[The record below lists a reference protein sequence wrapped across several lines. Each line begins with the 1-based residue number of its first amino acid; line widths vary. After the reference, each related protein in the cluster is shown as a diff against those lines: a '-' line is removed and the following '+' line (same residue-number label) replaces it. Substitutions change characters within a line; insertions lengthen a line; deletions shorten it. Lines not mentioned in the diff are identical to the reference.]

1 MGVCKCK
8 QRNVTNQF
16 CYVCRMNVCESCIVK
31 DHQRCIIKSY
41 VQWLQD
47 SDYNA
52 ICLLC
57 MESVNTGEV
66 IRLTCYD
73 IFHWD
78 CFNKWALE
86 HSESTPASK
95 YHCPDCKSPVFPP
108 KALISPVA
116 DVVREKFATVGWG
129 RRCLGLAPEPSQ
141 QIKAKAIS
149 EPVHSLGTPI
159 VDIRPLAE
167 STPKA
172 EYKSTDSVQSIKPPV
187 VPVSKPKKQ
196 PIYDTKQLQLKNPKP
211 QQQEEQHVPLKQSP
225 QQHSANVATY
235 VRDKFQNEPAATPH
249 KVIDS
254 RRYDDAKINVS
265 YDIDDNKYKRK
276 GLTHWFSNLLSL
288 NKDKKSPTKRDFSIT
303 FKRVT
308 IALII
313 FAILFLTILY
323 GVSSYGR
330 NFAAS
335 DPMLDPMKNPN
346 IRVQDVL
353 AEDGGGAA
361 VAGAGLT

>member
-57 MESVNTGEV
+57 MENVNAGEV

-73 IFHWD
+73 LFHWD

-86 HSESTPASK
+86 HMESTPASK
-95 YHCPDCKSPVFPP
+95 YLCPDCKSPVFPP

-116 DVVREKFATVGWG
+116 DVVREKFSTVGWG
-129 RRCLGLAPEPSQ
+129 RRCMGLAPEPVQ
-141 QIKAKAIS
+141 HAKTKVVN
-149 EPVHSLGTPI
+149 EPVQSVSTPI
-159 VDIRPLAE
+159 VEIRPLAE

-172 EYKSTDSVQSIKPPV
+172 EYKATSDSSQVVKPSLA
-187 VPVSKPKKQ
+187 PVSKPKKQ
-196 PIYDTKQLQLKNPKP
+196 PIHEIKQQVKIPK
-211 QQQEEQHVPLKQSP
+211 QQGEEERAAWKEPSP
-225 QQHSANVATY
+225 QQPTANAATY
-235 VRDKFQNEPAATPH
+235 VRDKFQSEAAATPH

-276 GLTHWFSNLLSL
+276 GFTHWFVNLLSL
-288 NKDKKSPTKRDFSIT
+288 NKDKKPSAKKDFSIT

-308 IALII
+308 IALILFSII
-313 FAILFLTILY
+313 FVTILY
-323 GVSSYGR
+323 AVSSYGR

-346 IRVQDVL
+346 IHVQDVSL
-353 AEDGGGAA
+353 PEEN
-361 VAGAGLT
+361 VAGAAALT